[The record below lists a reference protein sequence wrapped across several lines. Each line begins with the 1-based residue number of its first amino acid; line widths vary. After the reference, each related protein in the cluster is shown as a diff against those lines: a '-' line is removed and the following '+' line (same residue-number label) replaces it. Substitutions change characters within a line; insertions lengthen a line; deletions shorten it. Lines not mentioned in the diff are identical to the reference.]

1 MPEGPSIV
9 ILKEEAA
16 AFTGCTIAA
25 AGGNSKTVDYTRLV
39 GQPVLA
45 LHSWGKHFLIE
56 LPELVLRIHFLL
68 FGSYRINARKDAQP
82 RLSLH
87 FEGGGEFNF
96 YACSVRQLELG
107 MEGGLGAGIKALY
120 DWRADVMS
128 DQWLPALALKKL
140 RAAPGML
147 ACDALLDQ
155 NIFSGVGNI
164 IKNEVLFR
172 LRIHPL
178 SEVGALPAAKLRALV
193 KQAREYS
200 FEFKAWKQAYELKKH
215 WLVHTKK
222 MCPRCKIPLTKGYL
236 GRTKRRSFYCERCQK
251 VYKNLPQL
259 LDCC

>member
-16 AFTGCTIAA
+16 AFTGRTIAA
-25 AGGNSKTVDYTRLV
+25 AGGNSKAVDYARLV

-45 LHSWGKHFLIE
+45 LRSWGKHFLIE
-56 LPELVLRIHFLL
+56 LPELVLKIHFLL
-68 FGSYRINARKDAQP
+68 FGSYLINERKDAMP
-82 RLSLH
+82 RLSLQ
-87 FEGGGEFNF
+87 FAGGGEFNF
-96 YACSVRQLELG
+96 YACSVQQL
-107 MEGGLGAGIKALY
+107 EGGLDALY

-128 DQWLPALALKKL
+128 DLWQPALALKKL

-155 NIFSGVGNI
+155 HIFSGVGNI

-215 WLVHTKK
+215 WLVHTRN
-222 MCPRCKIPLTKGYL
+222 MCPRCRIPLTKAHL
-236 GRTKRRSFYCERCQK
+236 GQTRRRSFYCESCQK
-251 VYKNLPQL
+251 MYKNSPQK

>member
-16 AFTGCTIAA
+16 GFAGRTIAA
-25 AGGNSKTVDYTRLV
+25 AGGNSKAVDYPRLV
-39 GQPVLA
+39 GQPVVA
-45 LHSWGKHFLIE
+45 LRSWGKHFLIA
-56 LPELVLRIHFLL
+56 LQDCTIKIHFLL
-68 FGSYRINARKDAQP
+68 FGSYRINQRKDAPP
-82 RLSLH
+82 RLSLQ

-96 YACSVRQLELG
+96 YACSVKQLE
-107 MEGGLGAGIKALY
+107 GGPAELDALY
-120 DWRADVMS
+120 DWRADVMA
-128 DQWLPALALKKL
+128 DQWQPALALKKL
-140 RAAPGML
+140 RAAPAML

-155 NIFSGVGNI
+155 SIFSGVGNI

-200 FEFKAWKQAYELKKH
+200 FEFKAWKQAYVLKQH

-222 MCPRCKIPLTKGYL
+222 MCPRCKTPLTKGHL
-236 GRTKRRSFYCERCQK
+236 GQSRRRSFHCESCQK
-251 VYKNLPQL
+251 LYKNTPART
-259 LDCC
+259 DCC